1 MKNNLTRTNNEVDN
15 NLLLP
20 QPVAKRQRKQENAV
34 DQIATT
40 TSNFLDVIDLT
51 EEQKKIVLQRMQE
64 VKARYQTFIQAIL
77 FASDLVEEEARL
89 ALSICNYNEQEVLNK
104 LFGKNGNQFRKLL
117 KPASQDIDSN
127 KHIDQ
132 CAELQINDHN
142 EDENDN
148 NNNNIDYDDVDV
160 DNERDFDSSDFDS
173 IDENISSLNYIKF
186 PLDLPS
192 TTTTVISIGTYHKS
206 PTWWSNPGSLYHH
219 PIPINYKATR
229 IEWNKIFEMTIEE
242 DQNTGNPLF
251 RVTAKGTN
259 STFIGSTPTKPW
271 TSVCV
276 SYKKSRATR
285 ISGPLYFGFSD
296 VLLQKLLTKMV
307 QDSDPEEYYY
317 RFVGEGEIL
326 CTNKEWNED
335 ERNLFDSGT
344 IFPFGLVSQ
353 NILNRAGFQCQY
365 EYNRLVTTGQINE
378 IDNCPVKPLRVNYDK
393 FVKQLVSNGQMK
405 RARKYSGKS
414 DKDLINILNKYGR
427 VGNNSID
434 LIDNKFGI
442 NFNPLNPVLHL
453 KDAITLEEMKEP
465 TISPDG
471 YVCDYQTWIKILRDP
486 DAKDT
491 CP

>member
-64 VKARYQTFIQAIL
+64 VKARYQTF
-77 FASDLVEEEARL
+77 VEKDSSQKAKEEARL

-132 CAELQINDHN
+132 
-142 EDENDN
+142 
-148 NNNNIDYDDVDV
+148 Y
-160 DNERDFDSSDFDS
+160 
-173 IDENISSLNYIKF
+173 
-186 PLDLPS
+186 LPS